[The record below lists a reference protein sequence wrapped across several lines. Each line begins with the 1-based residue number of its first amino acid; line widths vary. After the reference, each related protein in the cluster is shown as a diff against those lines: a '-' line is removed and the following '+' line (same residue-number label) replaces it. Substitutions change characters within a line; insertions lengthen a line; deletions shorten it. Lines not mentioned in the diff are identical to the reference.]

1 MIAIVAQDKDRMCTF
16 FVVVYVRE
24 RDEKSFTSLCVIK
37 KKTLHIR

>member
-1 MIAIVAQDKDRMCTF
+1 MIAIVAQDKDRMYVF

-24 RDEKSFTSLCVIK
+24 RDEKSFTSLYVT